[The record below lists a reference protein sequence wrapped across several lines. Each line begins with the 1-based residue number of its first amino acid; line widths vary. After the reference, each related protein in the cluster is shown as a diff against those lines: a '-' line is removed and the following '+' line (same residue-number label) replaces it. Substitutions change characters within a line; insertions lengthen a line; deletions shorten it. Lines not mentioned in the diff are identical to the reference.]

1 MSISCVCVR
10 LDYSLIPYNAI
21 HSNVSGALIL
31 DVGDSYFMLLLLLL
45 SGFSHV

>member
-1 MSISCVCVR
+1 MNISCVCVR
-10 LDYSLIPYNAI
+10 LDYSLIPYNVI
-21 HSNVSGALIL
+21 HSNVLGALIL